1 MIEDDE
7 DTTLLRRCFYSFIL
21 DNQREIILIMNQN
34 LDIMIEKYGNKHTIA
49 NFKGR
54 TPYIEETENSS
65 NGGGSKDTTPK
76 SKPYTKSAECDDFTS
91 ASKIVTGK
99 KKVSKHKTHQLDYD
113 FDQKSDE

>member
-1 MIEDDE
+1 
-7 DTTLLRRCFYSFIL
+7 
-21 DNQREIILIMNQN
+21 MNQN

-76 SKPYTKSAECDDFTS
+76 SKPYTKSAESDDFTS